1 MIAYLDSSA
10 LVKLFAE
17 EEESAALRNELT
29 RWPEQASSALARVDV
44 IRVGRAL
51 GEEVLA
57 AARLV
62 FNDLRLVRLSDELL
76 DAAALI
82 EPLPLRSLDAIHVA
96 AAQSLGDALG
106 AMITYDE
113 RMLAAARS
121 VGVPTLTPR

>member
-29 RWPEQASSALARVDV
+29 RWPEQASSALARVEV
-44 IRVGRAL
+44 IRVGRTL

-62 FNDLRLVRLSDELL
+62 LNDLRLVRLSDELL

>member
-29 RWPEQASSALARVDV
+29 RWPEQASSALARVEV

-62 FNDLRLVRLSDELL
+62 LNDLRLVRLSDELL

-96 AAQSLGDALG
+96 SAQSLGDDLG

-113 RMLAAARS
+113 RMLVAARS
-121 VGVPTLTPR
+121 AGVPTLAPR

>member
-1 MIAYLDSSA
+1 LIAYLDSSA

-29 RWPEQASSALARVDV
+29 RWPEQASSALARVEV

-62 FNDLRLVRLSDELL
+62 LNDLRLVRLSDELL

-96 AAQSLGDALG
+96 SAQSLGDDLG

-113 RMLAAARS
+113 RMLVAARS
-121 VGVPTLTPR
+121 AGVPTLAPR

>member
-29 RWPEQASSALARVDV
+29 RWPEQASSALARVEV

-51 GEEVLA
+51 GNEVLA
-57 AARLV
+57 AARRV
-62 FNDLRLVRLSDELL
+62 VNDLELVRLSDELL
-76 DAAALI
+76 DVAALLD
-82 EPLPLRSLDAIHVA
+82 PLPLRSLDAIHVA
-96 AAQSLGDALG
+96 SAQLLGDALG

-113 RMLAAARS
+113 RMLAAAQLA
-121 VGVPTLTPR
+121 GVPALTPR

>member
-29 RWPEQASSALARVDV
+29 RWPEQASSALARVEV

-62 FNDLRLVRLSDELL
+62 LNDLRLVRLSDELL

-106 AMITYDE
+106 TMITYDE